1 MFINIFLKDHLSYYR
16 KINQVPTVEFGDNKK
31 NLLLNQRFVFYFALK
46 ISENDFNNKTVLELC
61 PGSGYNSYYLLEK
74 CKIKSIE
81 LVDYSDD
88 SIKKINKNLSKFK
101 NVTIK
106 KEKIQNYNT
115 KNIYDFVIMEN
126 ALDGFRD
133 DELIFKKLCKFTKKG
148 GSIIVTF
155 GDIFGIFSTKIRFLY
170 SKLILDQKNIKN
182 FDKKLEFLSS
192 LFLDHMSY
200 LSKNTRSAEKW
211 VLDNILNEE
220 WIKRKNYFSYDKL
233 NKLIK
238 SNFLIKS
245 NSPRFE
251 KSFTWYKNK
260 KLSLHNLE
268 IFEEYKKNKI
278 NLLDFETKFQ
288 STLNI
293 IDEKLDKISDQVAVV
308 DEKIDI
314 IDNKLDEGFNDLAQ
328 LIKTSNPIQNPS
340 TPKDYLLNAYLYK
353 NGGDLKKSE
362 SSFLK
367 FFELTQSYK
376 IDVLADYLD
385 VIGSLNG
392 RLYVKTFFET
402 SNSDDEVFKLF
413 KTIYISENEDVMK
426 NIKKLDVNKNLIDFG
441 IVQASNNANFWN
453 SLAFKGIETM
463 NQTAIELNEYQT
475 RLFDKGL
482 ADLGYLIINPLNV
495 NRLLYNPVNP
505 TTTFI
510 SFYYESSKISR
521 KLPPLPKFKKKTL

>member
-1 MFINIFLKDHLSYYR
+1 MSTDK
-16 KINQVPTVEFGDNKK
+16 NQSP
-31 NLLLNQRFVFYFALK
+31 ALAG
-46 ISENDFNNKTVLELC
+46 L
-61 PGSGYNSYYLLEK
+61 
-74 CKIKSIE
+74 
-81 LVDYSDD
+81 
-88 SIKKINKNLSKFK
+88 
-101 NVTIK
+101 
-106 KEKIQNYNT
+106 
-115 KNIYDFVIMEN
+115 
-126 ALDGFRD
+126 
-133 DELIFKKLCKFTKKG
+133 
-148 GSIIVTF
+148 
-155 GDIFGIFSTKIRFLY
+155 
-170 SKLILDQKNIKN
+170 SKLIKPALN
-182 FDKKLEFLSS
+182 FAGIVGTVGGFVADVLSPIGPIITYLIYISIGMLIISTAILFLLPASKRNSLKSISVTS
-192 LFLDHMSY
+192 LFFAIIFILFGQVNEDTENGF
-200 LSKNTRSAEKW
+200 LG
-211 VLDNILNEE
+211 DNIEFIAE
-220 WIKRKNYFSYDKL
+220 
-233 NKLIK
+233 
-238 SNFLIKS
+238 
-245 NSPRFE
+245 
-251 KSFTWYKNK
+251 
-260 KLSLHNLE
+260 
-268 IFEEYKKNKI
+268 
-278 NLLDFETKFQ
+278 FQ

-521 KLPPLPKFKKKTL
+521 KLPPLPKFKKKKLKENPKYKKKKPAKNPKNR

>member
-1 MFINIFLKDHLSYYR
+1 MNIEKKSSSLS
-16 KINQVPTVEFGDNKK
+16 G
-31 NLLLNQRFVFYFALK
+31 L
-46 ISENDFNNKTVLELC
+46 
-61 PGSGYNSYYLLEK
+61 
-74 CKIKSIE
+74 
-81 LVDYSDD
+81 
-88 SIKKINKNLSKFK
+88 
-101 NVTIK
+101 
-106 KEKIQNYNT
+106 
-115 KNIYDFVIMEN
+115 
-126 ALDGFRD
+126 
-133 DELIFKKLCKFTKKG
+133 
-148 GSIIVTF
+148 
-155 GDIFGIFSTKIRFLY
+155 
-170 SKLILDQKNIKN
+170 SKLIKPALN
-182 FDKKLEFLSS
+182 FAGIVGTVGGFVADVLSPIGPIITYLIYISIGVLIISTAILLLLPANKRDSLKSVSVTS
-192 LFLDHMSY
+192 LFF
-200 LSKNTRSAEKW
+200 AIIF
-211 VLDNILNEE
+211 VLFGQVNEDTENGFLGDNIEFIAE
-220 WIKRKNYFSYDKL
+220 
-233 NKLIK
+233 
-238 SNFLIKS
+238 
-245 NSPRFE
+245 
-251 KSFTWYKNK
+251 
-260 KLSLHNLE
+260 
-268 IFEEYKKNKI
+268 
-278 NLLDFETKFQ
+278 FQ

-367 FFELTQSYK
+367 FFELTESYK

-413 KTIYISENEDVMK
+413 KTIYTSENDEIID
-426 NIKKLDVNKNLIDFG
+426 NIKKLDINTNLIDFG
-441 IVQASNNANFWN
+441 MVQASNNANFWN

-463 NQTAIELNEYQT
+463 NQTAINLNEYQT

-495 NRLLYNPVNP
+495 NRLLYTPYNAY

-510 SFYYESSKISR
+510 SFYYDDAKRRMELDRKAKISAKENAQKELANQKIGYENVCGKYWIKTDNSSFNLNDYNDKHNFSLGIFYSIKKWGTGTKMQKR
-521 KLPPLPKFKKKTL
+521 SSSIYRYLYVRVAGCSNNELKYIYLADIKNYLSNPEKFNGPIFTLSDIQNDPGNDSHWENHPNRYTFEIDNKGKVTYRNSSDGNFEQELKQLIK

>member
-1 MFINIFLKDHLSYYR
+1 MSTDK
-16 KINQVPTVEFGDNKK
+16 NQSS
-31 NLLLNQRFVFYFALK
+31 ALAG
-46 ISENDFNNKTVLELC
+46 L
-61 PGSGYNSYYLLEK
+61 
-74 CKIKSIE
+74 
-81 LVDYSDD
+81 
-88 SIKKINKNLSKFK
+88 
-101 NVTIK
+101 
-106 KEKIQNYNT
+106 
-115 KNIYDFVIMEN
+115 
-126 ALDGFRD
+126 
-133 DELIFKKLCKFTKKG
+133 
-148 GSIIVTF
+148 
-155 GDIFGIFSTKIRFLY
+155 
-170 SKLILDQKNIKN
+170 SKLIKPALN
-182 FDKKLEFLSS
+182 FAGIVGTVGGFVADVLSPIGPIITYLIYISIGMLIISTAILFLLPSSKRNSLKSISVTS
-192 LFLDHMSY
+192 LFFAIIFILFGQVNEDTENGF
-200 LSKNTRSAEKW
+200 LG
-211 VLDNILNEE
+211 DNIEFIAE
-220 WIKRKNYFSYDKL
+220 
-233 NKLIK
+233 
-238 SNFLIKS
+238 
-245 NSPRFE
+245 
-251 KSFTWYKNK
+251 
-260 KLSLHNLE
+260 
-268 IFEEYKKNKI
+268 
-278 NLLDFETKFQ
+278 FQ

-367 FFELTQSYK
+367 FFELTESYK

-495 NRLLYNPVNP
+495 NRLLYTPYNAY

-510 SFYYESSKISR
+510 SFYYDSAKRSMEYDRIVKKQEQDYKDSQKIGYENVCGKYWIKTDDSSSFNLNDYNDKYNFSLGIFYSIKKWGTGTRMQKRSSSR
-521 KLPPLPKFKKKTL
+521 YKYLYARVAGCSNNELKYIYLADIKNYLSNPEKFNGPIFTLSDIRNDPGNDSHWENHPNRYTFEIDNKGKVTYSNSNDGNFEQELNQLIK